1 MCLIMVN
8 VELTVAL
15 ETNLKRFC
23 DLKGVLKFTGFK
35 VHRQYRFSGFKPK
48 SHQYLIMS
56 HCNHGKLEYQKAIEL
71 GSINEVDW
79 NSSFCFLK
87 PQNDP
92 WLQKDKSVSSL
103 VRNGDND
110 NGDNDSDNG
119 DNDSEDKSLGVD
131 KRSNISAFTNA
142 IKLKISK
149 FLEKITQKSKH
160 IEYLSPPTR
169 NHRNDI
175 NNSSLQA
182 SLEWESKNLMC
193 LKMARRKKYARRSLT
208 FYMPETFVG
217 GLFDCPLLAN
227 MKADIF
233 SNFSTKDTLKGLN
246 FDCDSSLAKPLLPLI
261 ADYSTNQ
268 WFEPHFNIFNP
279 SVVQTIPFLTTAN
292 PWNLRFSISETPD
305 MYKETWAKKIHVDED
320 YDFNQVDL
328 HLISQ
333 ATAMSANHLIKL
345 LNPIDF
351 GKLLQNNENIHNI
364 KVAGRSITEND
375 FFINAIKSLANEQ
388 KVDILLSSNPEQYL
402 SSLKKLQ
409 DIWEMMLKD
418 CE

>member
-1 MCLIMVN
+1 MWMVKWIVCLILLN
-8 VELTVAL
+8 VELTMAL
-15 ETNLKRFC
+15 TMDLKRFC

-35 VHRQYRFSGFKPK
+35 VHRQYRFSGYKPK

-79 NSSFCFLK
+79 SRSFCFLK

-92 WLQKDKSVSSL
+92 WPQKDKSVSGL
-103 VRNGDND
+103 VRSGDN
-110 NGDNDSDNG
+110 STE
-119 DNDSEDKSLGVD
+119 EDKSEGNSQIY
-131 KRSNISAFTNA
+131 KRSNISAITKT

-149 FLEKITQKSKH
+149 ILEKITQKSKH

-193 LKMARRKKYARRSLT
+193 LKMARRKKYAKRSLT

-233 SNFSTKDTLKGLN
+233 TNFSTKDTLKGLN
-246 FDCDSSLAKPLLPLI
+246 FDCDPSLAKPLLPLI

-268 WFEPHFNIFNP
+268 WFEPHFNMFNP

-351 GKLLQNNENIHNI
+351 GKLLKNNENIHNI

-388 KVDILLSSNPEQYL
+388 KVDILLSSNPDQYL

-409 DIWEMMLKD
+409 EIWEMMLKD